1 VLNLGAKAS
10 QIIYANPCKGDEH
23 ILFAKEKGVNLM
35 TFDSAEEALNIKRL
49 HPKAEV
55 VLRIQIEDTDSP

>member
-1 VLNLGAKAS
+1 MLNLGAKAS

-49 HPKAEV
+49 HP
-55 VLRIQIEDTDSP
+55 

>member
-1 VLNLGAKAS
+1 
-10 QIIYANPCKGDEH
+10 
-23 ILFAKEKGVNLM
+23 M